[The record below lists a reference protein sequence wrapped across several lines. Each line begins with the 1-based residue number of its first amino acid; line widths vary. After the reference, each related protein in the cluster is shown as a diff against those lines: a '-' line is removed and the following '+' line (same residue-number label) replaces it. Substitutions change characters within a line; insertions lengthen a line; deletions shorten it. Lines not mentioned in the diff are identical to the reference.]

1 MHNFYTIISLDDAFD
16 CYEMSKRD
24 ISKVPLYYYDFDKKD
39 FLKIKGDK
47 NKNGIIFINSYELCS
62 RLIDDY
68 LNQSEMSQYKT
79 DFLKISK
86 NAKNK
91 IISFLWFFESID
103 GCKDFNNFEII
114 NVSKALKKWC
124 KINNLKYS
132 EPSVYVVR
140 NSN

>member
-1 MHNFYTIISLDDAFD
+1 
-16 CYEMSKRD
+16 
-24 ISKVPLYYYDFDKKD
+24 
-39 FLKIKGDK
+39 
-47 NKNGIIFINSYELCS
+47 
-62 RLIDDY
+62 
-68 LNQSEMSQYKT
+68 MSQYKT